1 MQSNWKYSVVIENAL
16 NILITT
22 FYGLNHESGCN
33 FTPTPSGRKIRYN
46 VRFRKVKEKVPKM
59 SMDPIMK
66 MLHNSD
72 EKNHKV
78 DDLALR
84 SLP

>member
-1 MQSNWKYSVVIENAL
+1 MKMGAISP
-16 NILITT
+16 
-22 FYGLNHESGCN
+22 
-33 FTPTPSGRKIRYN
+33 PTPLGGRVRYN

-59 SMDPIMK
+59 SMDPMMI

>member
-1 MQSNWKYSVVIENAL
+1 MSQLPLFMAFTMKRGAISTPIPWGISV
-16 NILITT
+16 
-22 FYGLNHESGCN
+22 
-33 FTPTPSGRKIRYN
+33 RYN
-46 VRFRKVKEKVPKM
+46 VRFRRVKEKVPNQ
-59 SMDPIMK
+59 SMDPIIK
-66 MLHNSD
+66 MFHNSD

>member
-1 MQSNWKYSVVIENAL
+1 MKRDAISPPS
-16 NILITT
+16 
-22 FYGLNHESGCN
+22 
-33 FTPTPSGRKIRYN
+33 PSGKSVRYN
-46 VRFRKVKEKVPKM
+46 VRLRRVKEKVPKM
-59 SMDPIMK
+59 SMDPIIK
-66 MLHNSD
+66 MFHNSD